1 MCTNHWASIWGNAVS
16 IAENR
21 PERYAITDD
30 PYYHDEDYQKQLA
43 ISKYVTTT
51 GTPLDE
57 VMEYVFKLL
66 GTECFYILTH
76 DKYDGLLRAQ
86 GEYQANKTR
95 PVELSDVAVKATL

>member
-1 MCTNHWASIWGNAVS
+1 
-16 IAENR
+16 
-21 PERYAITDD
+21 
-30 PYYHDEDYQKQLA
+30 
-43 ISKYVTTT
+43 
-51 GTPLDE
+51 
-57 VMEYVFKLL
+57 MEYVFKLL